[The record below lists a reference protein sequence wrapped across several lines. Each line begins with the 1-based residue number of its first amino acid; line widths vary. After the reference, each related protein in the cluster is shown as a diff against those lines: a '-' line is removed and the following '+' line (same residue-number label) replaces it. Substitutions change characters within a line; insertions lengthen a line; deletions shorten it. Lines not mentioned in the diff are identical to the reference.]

1 MQPTSAS
8 ATARIESTY
17 MGTRTALLVIADAAA
32 IALTLTV
39 SIALGVAVRHW
50 TGAGYTFITVYPAVA
65 VMAWWGG
72 VRTGA
77 PGAILGWLCANYFL
91 SSTPGTFLPG
101 VEREMIAGAVFLA
114 SSSLIVALGE
124 HRKRDADRARR
135 GDRSR
140 AQLASIVESS
150 DDAIISKTLEGRI
163 TSWNAAAERLLG
175 YTAAEMIG
183 RPITEIIPSDRL
195 PEEREIMARLGRGER
210 IENFQT
216 VRRAKNG
223 ECLHLSITVSPMRDG
238 DGRIIGA
245 SKIARDIGARLAADR
260 EREDL
265 LSREKAA
272 RAEAERANRMKDE
285 FIAVLSHELRTP
297 LNAILGWTTLLRRD
311 ASPDGTLSHG
321 LTVIERNSRVQ
332 SELITDLLDMSRITS
347 GTMRL
352 EKRKFALG
360 EVIDAALESIRP
372 AAESKGISIRQT
384 LECIPAAI
392 VGDPARLEQVFWNLL
407 ANAVKFTPRGG
418 HVHVHSR
425 PADSQVVISISD
437 TGKGISP
444 AFLPHVFERF
454 RQADSS
460 AARQH
465 GGLGIGLA
473 IVKHLVEL
481 HRGTVQAES
490 GGEGSG
496 STFTVRL
503 PLHAQ
508 ASEPSWPAPHTQH
521 GASDRARED
530 LAGVTVLVVEDEAD
544 ARDLVRTV
552 LEAQKARVLT
562 ADSVDEALSVA
573 TANEVDV
580 ILSDIGLPGR
590 DGYTLVHALR
600 EKGIMAPAAAVTA
613 FARSEDRARTLSA
626 GYQMHIA
633 KPFDTTQLV
642 EAVAALVRSADSKR
656 V

>member
-1 MQPTSAS
+1 
-8 ATARIESTY
+8 
-17 MGTRTALLVIADAAA
+17 
-32 IALTLTV
+32 
-39 SIALGVAVRHW
+39 
-50 TGAGYTFITVYPAVA
+50 
-65 VMAWWGG
+65 MAWWGG
-72 VRTGA
+72 VRTAA

-91 SSTPGTFLPG
+91 STTPGSLLPG
-101 VEREMIAGAVFLA
+101 SEPDMVAGAVFLV
-114 SSSLIVALGE
+114 SCSLIVALGE
-124 HRKRDADRARR
+124 HRKRDAVRARR

-175 YTAAEMIG
+175 YSAAEMIG
-183 RPITEIIPSDRL
+183 RQITEIIPSDRM
-195 PEEREIMARLGRGER
+195 PEEQEIMSRLRRGER
-210 IENFQT
+210 IEHFQT
-216 VRRAKNG
+216 VRQGKYGQR
-223 ECLHLSITVSPMRDG
+223 LHLSLTVSPMRDG
-238 DGRIIGA
+238 EGRIIGA
-245 SKIARDIGARLAADR
+245 SKIARDIGARFAADR

-321 LTVIERNSRVQ
+321 LAVIERNSRVQ

-352 EKRKFALG
+352 EIRKFALG
-360 EVIDAALESIRP
+360 AVIDAALESIRP

-384 LECIPAAI
+384 LECIPAAF
-392 VGDPARLEQVFWNLL
+392 VGDPARLEQVIWNLL

-425 PADSQVVISISD
+425 PEDSHVVISISD

-481 HRGTVQAES
+481 HGGTVQAES
-490 GGEGSG
+490 AGEGAG

-503 PLHAQ
+503 PLHAE
-508 ASEPSWPAPHTQH
+508 ASEHAWPDLHNQH
-521 GASDRARED
+521 GSSERARVD
-530 LAGVTVLVVEDEAD
+530 LAGVTVLVVEDESD

-552 LEAQKARVLT
+552 LEAQMATVLT
-562 ADSVDEALSVA
+562 AESVDEALAAA
-573 TANEVDV
+573 TGNPIDV

-590 DGYTLVHALR
+590 DGYTLLHALR
-600 EKGIMAPAAAVTA
+600 ANGITAPAAAVTA
-613 FARSEDRARTLSA
+613 FARSEDRIRTLNA

-633 KPFDTTQLV
+633 KPFDTAQLV
-642 EAVAALVRSADSKR
+642 EAVAALVRSAALKR
-656 V
+656 AGKP